1 MPLYLGNKLMSEEYL
16 GSTDVSLEFKFPPI
30 DIVRDG
36 LVFAFDW
43 TSFNG
48 DGTLTD
54 RSVNNYDATY
64 SGSLTVSN
72 SNLQFDGTSSYI
84 SFNINANAMYNSWE
98 WTVDTYGVI
107 NDIDTVTQY
116 GQFIAYNS
124 TPLNTVPA
132 WSFGIQTSGSTTADL
147 RFLNALVTTKDAP
160 ITASLTIP
168 HQFTSIGR
176 QGSNTLYPI
185 LSEVTL
191 SMDTNILSGS
201 GTGYNPFIGRSFNG
215 QNTIPGVETTGS
227 LQYFGGPEFTYNSP
241 FGPITFNV
249 LSGSIKYIAYYN
261 RDLTDTEI
269 TQNNEFYLSGNPIP

>member
-1 MPLYLGNKLMSEEYL
+1 MSEEYL
-16 GSTDVSLEFKFPPI
+16 GLTNVSLEFKFPPI

-84 SFNINANAMYNSWE
+84 SFDINANAMYNSWK

-116 GQFIAYNS
+116 GQFIAYNGTS
-124 TPLNTVPA
+124 GVPP
-132 WSFGIQTSGSTTADL
+132 WSFAVQTSGSTTPDL
-147 RFLNALVTTKDAP
+147 IAYNSLVTTKDAP

-168 HQFTSIGR
+168 HQWTSIGR
-176 QGSNTLYPI
+176 QSSNAIYPI

-191 SMDTNILSGS
+191 SLDTNLLSGS
-201 GTGYNPFIGRSFNG
+201 GTGYNPFQGRSFNG
-215 QNTIPGVETTGS
+215 NGTLITTSS

-249 LSGSIKYIAYYN
+249 LSGSIKYITYYN